1 MSEEKK
7 SESNKSSIWDT
18 SPLSPQWTVAAVFVL
33 IVFFTVLMKVGL
45 SA

>member
-1 MSEEKK
+1 MSKVEQ
-7 SESNKSSIWDT
+7 SESKKPGFWDV
-18 SPLSPQWTVAAVFVL
+18 SPLSPPWTIAAVFVL